1 MRSYDP
7 ISRPDGE
14 WRRPPRGPRPGD
26 ETTDDRDPRGATS
39 HGGPAGRGHG
49 RGGHGGRGRGFGPG
63 GGFGAGFGSGG
74 PFGPG
79 GPGGPGPG
87 GFGAGG
93 FGPGGFGPGGF
104 GPRGPFGGRG
114 RARKGDVRAAIL
126 QLLAENPSNGY
137 GLIKAIGEKTGGVW
151 RPSPGSV
158 YPTLQQL
165 ADEGL
170 VAPTDASSAR
180 PEYTLT
186 DEGRAYVEAHPDELT
201 AAWGPA
207 AQRWE
212 EHGDLIAATGKLYG
226 VLRQVGA
233 EGTPAQR
240 ERTVEKLDEL
250 RRELYRMLGE

>member
-1 MRSYDP
+1 MRSFDP
-7 ISRPDGE
+7 ISRPDRE
-14 WRRPPRGPRPGD
+14 WRRPRPGARPGD
-26 ETTDDRDPRGATS
+26 DATEGRDPRG
-39 HGGPAGRGHG
+39 GPWHDEPGGHG
-49 RGGHGGRGRGFGPG
+49 RGRRGPGRGFGGPG
-63 GGFGAGFGSGG
+63 S

-79 GPGGPGPG
+79 GPFGGPGG
-87 GFGAGG
+87 S
-93 FGPGGFGPGGF
+93 GPG
-104 GPRGPFGGRG
+104 GPFGGPFGARARG
-114 RARKGDVRAAIL
+114 RARRGDVRAAIL
-126 QLLAENPSNGY
+126 QLLAEAPSNGY
-137 GLIKAIGEKTGGVW
+137 GLIKAIGEKTGGLW

-165 ADEGL
+165 TDEGL
-170 VAPTDASSAR
+170 VVPTDAGSAR
-180 PEYTLT
+180 TEYTLT
-186 DEGRAYVEAHPDELT
+186 DEGRAYVESHPDELS

-212 EHGDLIAATGKLYG
+212 EHGDLIGSAGKLFG

>member
-1 MRSYDP
+1 MRSFDP
-7 ISRPDGE
+7 TSRPDRE
-14 WRRPPRGPRPGD
+14 WRRPRRGARPGD
-26 ETTDDRDPRGATS
+26 DGTEGRDPRGGPWHDDDGD
-39 HGGPAGRGHG
+39 HGSPGHG
-49 RGGHGGRGRGFGPG
+49 RGRRGPGRGFGGPG
-63 GGFGAGFGSGG
+63 GPFGGPDGPFGPAG

-79 GPGGPGPG
+79 GPFGGPG
-87 GFGAGG
+87 
-93 FGPGGFGPGGF
+93 GPGRG
-104 GPRGPFGGRG
+104 GPFGGPFGARGRG
-114 RARKGDVRAAIL
+114 RARRGDVRAAIL
-126 QLLAENPSNGY
+126 QLLAEAPSNGY
-137 GLIKAIGEKTGGVW
+137 GLIKAIGEKTGGLW

-165 ADEGL
+165 TDEGL
-170 VAPTDASSAR
+170 VVPTDAGSAR
-180 PEYTLT
+180 TEYTLT
-186 DEGRAYVEAHPDELT
+186 DEGRAYVESHPDELS

-212 EHGDLIAATGKLYG
+212 EHGDLIGAAGKLFG